1 MAEAKI
7 TTAEGIVVEV
17 HGTPEEVSTVVE
29 RLRSGTG
36 KAPGEHRKT
45 KQSSKEHDI
54 SGKVMISD
62 LVDVLREEEFFKTP
76 RGLGEIR
83 KKFADM
89 GHHYPLT
96 TLSGA
101 MQHQAR
107 KRHLRRFKQDGKYV
121 YVFASR

>member
-17 HGTPEEVSTVVE
+17 HGTPEEVSIVVE
-29 RLRSGTG
+29 RLRSGNRQ
-36 KAPGEHRKT
+36 AVGEHR
-45 KQSSKEHDI
+45 QSKLRSKERDL
-54 SGKVMISD
+54 SGRVLIPS

-83 KKFADM
+83 KKLADM
-89 GHHYPLT
+89 GHHYPVT

-101 MQHQAR
+101 MQSQA
-107 KRHLRRFKQDGKYV
+107 KRRQLRRFKQDGKYV
-121 YVFASR
+121 YVSA